1 LSNIPPA
8 LAVVLIAFAYLEED
22 GLLLGLALAAA
33 LAMLAGAAL
42 AAWEAVSA
50 TGWVPGIL

>member
-8 LAVVLIAFAYLEED
+8 LAIGLIAFAYLEED
-22 GLLLGLALAAA
+22 GLLLGVALAAA
-33 LAMLAGAAL
+33 LVMLAVASL
-42 AAWEAVSA
+42 AAREALSA